1 MLHHFY
7 HNIRHNMNK
16 SLQQILS
23 IGIMTVFLIQTGY
36 SQSIDNFVDPTIKV
50 DSLNVPIDFKQPYFP
65 KEMFPEINTD
75 WIKENDS
82 TYSIKAEV
90 IEGTYDEFVVNWY
103 SKHLHAM
110 KEPLLF
116 NKKIDKEIYRFTW
129 LRTFN
134 RPMTFRFEKEND
146 RFILYWKVLNGA
158 GGYKPGEIEI
168 EQMKILSEKEWTE
181 FTVLIKKADFWN
193 MELGRKTIGDDGSEW
208 IMEGVNQT
216 DYRVVSVWTP
226 RTGNFYNAC
235 NYLISLTNLKISKK
249 EIY

>member
-23 IGIMTVFLIQTGY
+23 IGILTVFLIQTGY

-116 NKKIDKEIYRFTW
+116 NKK
-129 LRTFN
+129 N
-134 RPMTFRFEKEND
+134 
-146 RFILYWKVLNGA
+146 
-158 GGYKPGEIEI
+158 
-168 EQMKILSEKEWTE
+168 
-181 FTVLIKKADFWN
+181 
-193 MELGRKTIGDDGSEW
+193 
-208 IMEGVNQT
+208 
-216 DYRVVSVWTP
+216 
-226 RTGNFYNAC
+226 
-235 NYLISLTNLKISKK
+235 
-249 EIY
+249 